1 MIKSLFQQQIC
12 KSTIQQFGL
21 GDRVTAEC
29 AELSTV
35 PELVSAAD
43 VIVLNN
49 VFDWFM
55 PNDAKAKVTNL
66 LYLHTVFFIRGN
78 GKIQLVL
85 PLKKSGFLTSL
96 TLECLLNSVP
106 VP

>member
-1 MIKSLFQQQIC
+1 M
-12 KSTIQQFGL
+12 
-21 GDRVTAEC
+21 GDRVSAEC

-55 PNDAKAKVTNL
+55 PNDAQANVSFFL
-66 LYLHTVFFIRGN
+66 CVF
-78 GKIQLVL
+78 Q
-85 PLKKSGFLTSL
+85 
-96 TLECLLNSVP
+96 
-106 VP
+106 

>member
-1 MIKSLFQQQIC
+1 MIGPVLTYLIINLIQRQIC

-55 PNDAKAKVTNL
+55 PNDAKAKVINQFLGKFL
-66 LYLHTVFFIRGN
+66 LVSKFSKNTPQGIIWAH
-78 GKIQLVL
+78 KD
-85 PLKKSGFLTSL
+85 
-96 TLECLLNSVP
+96 
-106 VP
+106 

>member
-1 MIKSLFQQQIC
+1 MIMINLIQPQIC

-55 PNDAKAKVTNL
+55 PNDAKAKVLTNL
-66 LYLHTVFFIRGN
+66 L
-78 GKIQLVL
+78 
-85 PLKKSGFLTSL
+85 
-96 TLECLLNSVP
+96 
-106 VP
+106 

>member
-1 MIKSLFQQQIC
+1 MFKIQIC
-12 KSTIQQFGL
+12 KSTIDRFGL
-21 GDRVTAEC
+21 GDRVSAEC

-55 PNDAKAKVTNL
+55 PNDAKAKV
-66 LYLHTVFFIRGN
+66 
-78 GKIQLVL
+78 
-85 PLKKSGFLTSL
+85 GFMYTDLIYYAL
-96 TLECLLNSVP
+96 QVW
-106 VP
+106 

>member
-1 MIKSLFQQQIC
+1 M
-12 KSTIQQFGL
+12 
-21 GDRVTAEC
+21 TAEC

-55 PNDAKAKVTNL
+55 PNDAKIKVTYVTNL
-66 LYLHTVFFIRGN
+66 SRFFIN
-78 GKIQLVL
+78 SKVQ
-85 PLKKSGFLTSL
+85 P
-96 TLECLLNSVP
+96 ELN
-106 VP
+106 

>member
-1 MIKSLFQQQIC
+1 M
-12 KSTIQQFGL
+12 
-21 GDRVTAEC
+21 TAEC

-55 PNDAKAKVTNL
+55 PNDAKIK
-66 LYLHTVFFIRGN
+66 
-78 GKIQLVL
+78 
-85 PLKKSGFLTSL
+85 
-96 TLECLLNSVP
+96 VP
-106 VP
+106 VTKFIIDIQRFWFQVLNFEF

>member
-1 MIKSLFQQQIC
+1 M
-12 KSTIQQFGL
+12 
-21 GDRVTAEC
+21 GDRVSAEC

-55 PNDAKAKVTNL
+55 PNDAQAKVGFV
-66 LYLHTVFFIRGN
+66 YVF
-78 GKIQLVL
+78 Q
-85 PLKKSGFLTSL
+85 
-96 TLECLLNSVP
+96 
-106 VP
+106 